1 MSNVQ
6 SEGKEDLE
14 QIVETPGQTEPVIP
28 QKLSKI
34 APNVE

>member
-14 QIVETPGQTEPVIP
+14 QIVETPGLVEPVIP

-34 APNVE
+34 APNV